1 MEFEKLTLQTMK
13 RLPDEDWVD
22 FLRQDFETRWSQMKA
37 GELLEM
43 YLDLLDEINSIKPI
57 KENVVIELQYN
68 IMASMQLVKDEIN
81 EKESRLSRFQDSIS
95 DWWI

>member
-1 MEFEKLTLQTMK
+1 MELEKLTLQTMK

-37 GELLEM
+37 DELLEM